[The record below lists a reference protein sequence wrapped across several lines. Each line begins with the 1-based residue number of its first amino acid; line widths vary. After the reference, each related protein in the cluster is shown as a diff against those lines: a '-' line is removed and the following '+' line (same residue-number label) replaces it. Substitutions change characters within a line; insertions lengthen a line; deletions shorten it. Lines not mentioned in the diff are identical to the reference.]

1 MAIELPR
8 IPYKRKA
15 NRRFNYVPKYYDPEK
30 ERLQAQIDFHK
41 KKSISKNEDIEQVKR
56 NIRNSFSYNNIEKT
70 RYNLDEKGRNVR
82 TFLIAIL
89 LIVIFYFVVD
99 GNLLDKLFYI
109 FYSK

>member
-56 NIRNSFSYNNIEKT
+56 NIRNSFSYNNIGLLSHSDDFPYEFIGFSESGALLEFLST
-70 RYNLDEKGRNVR
+70 R
-82 TFLIAIL
+82 L
-89 LIVIFYFVVD
+89 L
-99 GNLLDKLFYI
+99 L
-109 FYSK
+109 